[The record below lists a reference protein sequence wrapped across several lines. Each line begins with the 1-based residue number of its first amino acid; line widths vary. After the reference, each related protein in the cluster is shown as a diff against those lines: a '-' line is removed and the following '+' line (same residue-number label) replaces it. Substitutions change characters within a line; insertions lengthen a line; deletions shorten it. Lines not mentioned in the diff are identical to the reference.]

1 MTLQKQVWFWLSTFI
16 VFIGFIWLL
25 SDILLPFVLGAAIA
39 YLLEPITK
47 YLTDKGLARWLASLT
62 ILFIFF
68 VLVATLFVLI
78 SPVIYRE
85 TLKLADALPGYIEQ
99 LWLIIQPYTL
109 WLQNQFGNGESFEF
123 QDAIKEH
130 AGKAIKVGVNVL
142 ESVVNGGQALTSL
155 LTLFIFTPIVA
166 FFMIKE
172 WPTMLNWVDKQIPR
186 HSQDK
191 VHDLLRQIDS
201 KISGFVRGQITVA
214 FLLGAIYAIALFIA
228 GLNFGF
234 LIGLLAGFLS
244 IIPLVGSTIGLLV
257 SVTVAWLQ
265 SAQLSYVGAIA
276 AIFIVGQFVEGNFI
290 TPRLLGKSVGM
301 HALWILFALMA
312 GGTLFGLVGM
322 LLAVPIAASFGVL
335 IGFALEE
342 YRKSPYY
349 DKSLVGKKQSTRSKK
364 SPKQTKA

>member
-1 MTLQKQVWFWLSTFI
+1 MTLQKHVWFWISTFI
-16 VFIGFIWLL
+16 VFIGFVWLL

-39 YLLEPITK
+39 YLLEPLTK
-47 YLTDKGLARWLASLT
+47 YLTSKGLARWLASLT
-62 ILFIFF
+62 ILSVFF
-68 VLVATLFVLI
+68 LIVAALFVLI

-99 LWLIIQPYTL
+99 LWLIIQPYTQ
-109 WLQNQFGNGESFEF
+109 WLQNQFGNGGSFEF
-123 QDAIKEH
+123 QEAIKEH

-142 ESVVNGGQALTSL
+142 ESLVNGGQALTSI
-155 LTLFIFTPIVA
+155 LTLFVFTPIVA

-172 WPTMLNWVDKQIPR
+172 WPTMLSWADKQIPR
-186 HSQDK
+186 HSREK
-191 VHDLLRQIDS
+191 VLELLKQIDS

-214 FLLGAIYAIALFIA
+214 FLLGSIYAIALFLA

-234 LIGLLAGFLS
+234 LIGLLAGLLS
-244 IIPLVGSTIGLLV
+244 VIPLVGSTIGLLV

-265 SAQLSYVGAIA
+265 SSQITYVGAIA

-312 GGTLFGLVGM
+312 GGSLFGLVGM
-322 LLAVPIAASFGVL
+322 LLAVPVAASLGVL

-349 DKSLVGKKQSTRSKK
+349 DKAISNKKTVSRQKK
-364 SPKQTKA
+364 SPKEKKA